1 MVAGRETGRGKES
14 GGGGEQRLERQTQM
28 REESNGERWKERRMK
43 WNKERQAQHSREA
56 DRQTE
61 MRVGEAKIIYRL

>member
-1 MVAGRETGRGKES
+1 
-14 GGGGEQRLERQTQM
+14 M

-43 WNKERQAQHSREA
+43 WNKERQAQNSREA